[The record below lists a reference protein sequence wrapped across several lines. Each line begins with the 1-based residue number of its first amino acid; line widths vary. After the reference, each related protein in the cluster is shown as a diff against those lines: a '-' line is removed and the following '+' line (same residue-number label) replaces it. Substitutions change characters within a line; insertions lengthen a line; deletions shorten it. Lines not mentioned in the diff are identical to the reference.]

1 MSVMFSGD
9 EIIEMAVKTEET
21 GYDFYQM
28 AKNNAGSE
36 ELKNLFD
43 YLAKAELDHK
53 ETYLGLKGA
62 IEEPAQGV
70 PVDWEDVGKYIKAMT
85 DSSFFLGGDKS
96 INLAS
101 KAATDKDAVDFAIEF
116 EKDTLLFFYH
126 IKDVV
131 KQANQPVVQKIIDEE
146 KDHIR
151 KLSEIKTSLGL

>member
-1 MSVMFSGD
+1 MSVVFSGD

-21 GYDFYQM
+21 GCDFYRM
-28 AKNNAGSE
+28 AEANAASEPLKRLFE
-36 ELKNLFD
+36 EL
-43 YLAKAELDHK
+43 ARAELDHK

-70 PVDWEDVGKYIKAMT
+70 PVDWEDVGKYIQAMT

-101 KAATDKDAVDFAIEF
+101 KAATDKDALDFAIEF

-126 IKDVV
+126 IKDIV
-131 KQANQPVVQKIIDEE
+131 KKANQPVVQKIIDEE
-146 KDHIR
+146 KIHIR
-151 KLSEIKTSLGL
+151 RLSEMKDSIE